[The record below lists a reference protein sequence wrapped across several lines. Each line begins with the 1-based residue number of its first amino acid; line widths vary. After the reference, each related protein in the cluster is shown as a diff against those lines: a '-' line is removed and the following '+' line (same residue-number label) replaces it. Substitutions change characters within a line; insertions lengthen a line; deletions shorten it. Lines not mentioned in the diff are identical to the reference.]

1 MMIPIIVCICVAT
14 ILHSLHKCTI
24 WKSWLTYYGALLRHP
39 FRGTCCGL
47 YSWEI
52 AISSRTVRFTMN
64 HRHFWAPPRQW
75 LSKAKGIESD
85 YSCSIRQLGSEIPC
99 QPGWNSQNCT
109 FLHNPSFP
117 PCNPCHPHRYQ
128 ICELSLKCFISRR
141 HCFLQS
147 VPCFHSPHLVSCLLH
162 LENLKRDN

>member
-1 MMIPIIVCICVAT
+1 MIPIIVCICVAT

-52 AISSRTVRFTMN
+52 ATSSRTVRFTMN
-64 HRHFWAPPRQW
+64 HRHFWAAPRQW

-85 YSCSIRQLGSEIPC
+85 YSCSIRQLGSEIPVSLAETLRTALFFTTH
-99 QPGWNSQNCT
+99 PFLPATPATLTGIRFVSSLWSALSPVVIVSSSQSLAFIVPTWCPVFCT
-109 FLHNPSFP
+109 
-117 PCNPCHPHRYQ
+117 
-128 ICELSLKCFISRR
+128 
-141 HCFLQS
+141 
-147 VPCFHSPHLVSCLLH
+147 
-162 LENLKRDN
+162 